1 MVVTTKGG
9 EGWASMEVDDAR
21 LLHMLKGL
29 TSLKDSAI
37 DLGLG
42 LLLAVGA
49 VTLLVRMVRK

>member
-1 MVVTTKGG
+1 
-9 EGWASMEVDDAR
+9 MEIADAR

-49 VTLLVRMVRK
+49 VTLFVRMVRK